1 MAVVSFF
8 FFQFKQME
16 FNIQIQTM
24 CWQMVQM
31 SVHSVWSET
40 SSSGNVC
47 SLLMACRDK
56 LSYIERRMM
65 HMISDDIEICR
76 LCTQQFCELLWDGK
90 IIVATLAQEFKNQF
104 VKYQQ
109 VNKISLV
116 LLSSFSSVQFFQ

>member
-1 MAVVSFF
+1 
-8 FFQFKQME
+8 ME
-16 FNIQIQTM
+16 FNIQMQTM
-24 CWQMVQM
+24 CFQMVQM

-40 SSSGNVC
+40 SSAGNVC
-47 SLLMACRDK
+47 SLLMTCRDK

-90 IIVATLAQEFKNQF
+90 IIVGTLAQEFKNQF

-109 VNKISLV
+109 VDKIALV
-116 LLSSFSSVQFFQ
+116 LLSSFSSVHFFQ